1 MKPVFIIAL
10 VAVAMIGVMVP
21 SIFAKNVYVQI
32 DELPEWADY
41 ASNVMYLSTEAWKEA
56 NEGLEFWVVENSSDA
71 DFRVKWVKDF
81 GGEYV
86 GYAYGNQFIEVGLGD
101 SNCLNK
107 WNPYSEKYISH
118 IMKHEIGHIFGHE
131 HDNNPDSIM
140 YPIALNREYGLV
152 EEEYRLTEGYG
163 QFIPFCTIKDLTS
176 YDFSI
181 STTDETY
188 GFDYYIIPSI
198 NEFDKWVEG
207 KVFQHYSNKDC
218 FGEGWLTISG
228 TCKGVSAGSG
238 IMVLVD
244 SELTTPLVTITVQKL
259 EKPNIINSKSM
270 LASKNYI
277 DFEKVPSVQIIHD
290 TATIDVNIFGD
301 TFDFSHSFYQNKDN
315 SIRFE
320 NGDGRTIHKYAE
332 YASIGKL
339 FDSLGMSFTNDCLI
353 FSDGKSFCNNK
364 DYRFT
369 FYVNGQTHYLLSQ
382 YVFEDGDRIKIIYE
396 SIPKTTSP
404 TQNTFVPF
412 DEYEGKKWNMEE
424 LMELRDE
431 IMERSE
437 VDEKSEK
444 IMEDRNAKLE
454 AEKEDQQEKIVQ
466 LEAEKEAQE
475 AKIVQLEAEQNG
487 GGCLIATA
495 TYGSE
500 MSIEV
505 QQLRELRDNQLLQTE
520 SGTAFMSTFNDVY
533 YSFSPI
539 IADYERENPLFQEA
553 VKLAITPMISTL
565 SLMENAE
572 TESEVLSIGISV
584 IVLNLGMYFAVPAI
598 VVIGISKAV
607 F

>member
-1 MKPVFIIAL
+1 MKSVFIIAI
-10 VAVAMIGVMVP
+10 VVVAMIGVMVP
-21 SIFAKNVYVQI
+21 SVFAQNVYIQI

-41 ASNVMYLSTEAWKEA
+41 ASNVMYLSTESWKEA

-71 DFRVKWVKDF
+71 DFRVQWVKDF
-81 GGEYV
+81 GGEKV

-101 SNCLNK
+101 SDCLNK

-131 HDNNPDSIM
+131 HNNNPDSIM

-188 GFDYYIIPSI
+188 GFDYYIVPSG
-198 NEFDKWVEG
+198 NEFDKWAEG

-270 LASKNYI
+270 LASKNYM

-320 NGDGRTIHKYAE
+320 DGNGRTIHKYAE

-353 FSDGKSFCNNK
+353 FSDGKSFCNNE

-412 DEYEGKKWNMEE
+412 DE
-424 LMELRDE
+424 
-431 IMERSE
+431 
-437 VDEKSEK
+437 KSEK

-454 AEKEDQQEKIVQ
+454 AEKEAQQEKIVQ

-539 IADYERENPLFQEA
+539 IADYERENPLFKEA

-598 VVIGISKAV
+598 VIIGIKKK

>member
-1 MKPVFIIAL
+1 
-10 VAVAMIGVMVP
+10 
-21 SIFAKNVYVQI
+21 
-32 DELPEWADY
+32 
-41 ASNVMYLSTEAWKEA
+41 
-56 NEGLEFWVVENSSDA
+56 
-71 DFRVKWVKDF
+71 
-81 GGEYV
+81 
-86 GYAYGNQFIEVGLGD
+86 
-101 SNCLNK
+101 
-107 WNPYSEKYISH
+107 
-118 IMKHEIGHIFGHE
+118 
-131 HDNNPDSIM
+131 
-140 YPIALNREYGLV
+140 
-152 EEEYRLTEGYG
+152 
-163 QFIPFCTIKDLTS
+163 
-176 YDFSI
+176 
-181 STTDETY
+181 
-188 GFDYYIIPSI
+188 
-198 NEFDKWVEG
+198 
-207 KVFQHYSNKDC
+207 
-218 FGEGWLTISG
+218 
-228 TCKGVSAGSG
+228 
-238 IMVLVD
+238 
-244 SELTTPLVTITVQKL
+244 
-259 EKPNIINSKSM
+259 M

-412 DEYEGKKWNMEE
+412 DE
-424 LMELRDE
+424 
-431 IMERSE
+431 
-437 VDEKSEK
+437 KSEK

-454 AEKEDQQEKIVQ
+454 AEKEAQQEKIVQ

-520 SGTAFMSTFNDVY
+520 SGTAFMGMFNDIY
-533 YSFSPI
+533 YSFSPT
-539 IADYERENPLFQEA
+539 IADMER
-553 VKLAITPMISTL
+553 VHPM
-565 SLMENAE
+565 
-572 TESEVLSIGISV
+572 
-584 IVLNLGMYFAVPAI
+584 F
-598 VVIGISKAV
+598 
-607 F
+607 

>member
-1 MKPVFIIAL
+1 
-10 VAVAMIGVMVP
+10 MIGVMVP
-21 SIFAKNVYVQI
+21 SVFAQNVYIQI

-71 DFRVKWVKDF
+71 DFRVQWVKDF
-81 GGEYV
+81 GGEKV

-101 SNCLNK
+101 SDCLNK

-131 HDNNPDSIM
+131 HNNNPDSIM

-188 GFDYYIIPSI
+188 GFDYYIVPSG

-259 EKPNIINSKSM
+259 EMPNIINSKSM

-437 VDEKSEK
+437 LDEKSEK

-454 AEKEDQQEKIVQ
+454 AEKEAQQEKIVQ

-539 IADYERENPLFQEA
+539 IADYERENPLFKEA

-598 VVIGISKAV
+598 VVIGIKKK

>member
-1 MKPVFIIAL
+1 MKSVFLIAI

-21 SIFAKNVYVQI
+21 SVFAQNVYIQI

-140 YPIALNREYGLV
+140 YPIALNLEYGLV

-437 VDEKSEK
+437 LDEKSEK

-454 AEKEDQQEKIVQ
+454 AEKESQEAKIVQ
-466 LEAEKEAQE
+466 LEAEKENQQE
-475 AKIVQLEAEQNG
+475 KIAQLEAEQNG

-500 MSIEV
+500 LSPQV
-505 QQLRELRDNQLLQTE
+505 QQLRELRDNQLMNTE
-520 SGTAFMSTFNDVY
+520 SGSAFMSTFNDIY
-533 YSFSPI
+533 YSFSPV
-539 IADYERENPLFQEA
+539 IADYERENPLFKEI
-553 VKLAITPMISTL
+553 VKIAITPMISSL
-565 SLMENAE
+565 SLMENANS
-572 TESEVLSIGISV
+572 ESEVISLGLSV
-584 IVLNLGMYFAVPAI
+584 IMLNLGMYLGVPA
-598 VVIGISKAV
+598 VVIVGIRRRI
-607 F
+607 

>member
-1 MKPVFIIAL
+1 
-10 VAVAMIGVMVP
+10 MIGVMVP
-21 SIFAKNVYVQI
+21 SVFAQNVYIQI

-71 DFRVKWVKDF
+71 DFRVQWVKDF
-81 GGEYV
+81 GGEKV

-101 SNCLNK
+101 SDCLNK

-131 HDNNPDSIM
+131 HNNNPDSIM

-188 GFDYYIIPSI
+188 GFDYYIVPSG

-244 SELTTPLVTITVQKL
+244 SQLTTPLVTITVQKL
-259 EKPNIINSKSM
+259 EMPNIINSKSM

-437 VDEKSEK
+437 LDEKSEK

-454 AEKEDQQEKIVQ
+454 AEKEAQQEKIVQ

-539 IADYERENPLFQEA
+539 IADYERENPLFKEA

-598 VVIGISKAV
+598 VVIGIKKK